1 MKKIQKIARVLG
13 FCVLLASVS
22 VALNACSTTTTGDK
36 TVIVKKPRT
45 LTNTDTSTDGF
56 GGDDKLM
63 NSRTNS
69 S

>member
-36 TVIVKKPRT
+36 TVIVKKAPHAHKHKHRW
-45 LTNTDTSTDGF
+45 F
-56 GGDDKLM
+56 WW
-63 NSRTNS
+63 R
-69 S
+69 